1 MRGYYGDI
9 TGIDGGLHGV
19 CCSLL
24 LAADGHRDE
33 RACAEDRKA
42 VALAPRPA
50 FDEIFSAARAF
61 VATQALTRKQQN
73 RPQKSGLGKKAASEE
88 CPSEAVLCVQEK
100 MNAGKDEPNGE

>member
-50 FDEIFSAARAF
+50 FDEIFSAARTF

-73 RPQKSGLGKKAASEE
+73 RPQKAASEE
-88 CPSEAVLCVQEK
+88 CSSEAVLRMQEK
-100 MNAGKDEPNGE
+100 TNAGKDECRKR

>member
-73 RPQKSGLGKKAASEE
+73 RPQKSGLGGMFLRGCLA
-88 CPSEAVLCVQEK
+88 C
-100 MNAGKDEPNGE
+100 AGKDECRKRRT